1 MESGVRSDQVG
12 GRGASSGISDRGN
25 EYGSQFYS
33 IMDVNGK
40 PLVSGNIK
48 FIESNSRKSES
59 LFETMTKG
67 RVYAVVGGNDLLKIV
82 YFDKENKHVKEI
94 NFGHKHAELDP
105 HVHHGYYH
113 NERDGEKGATKLNV
127 EEKKMV
133 ARAKKIWYDYLG
145 RR

>member
-1 MESGVRSDQVG
+1 MG
-12 GRGASSGISDRGN
+12 GRGAGSGISDRGN
-25 EYGSQFYS
+25 EYGSQFHS
-33 IMDVNGK
+33 ITDVNGK

>member
-1 MESGVRSDQVG
+1 MG
-12 GRGASSGISDRGN
+12 GRGAGSGISDRGN
-25 EYGSQFYS
+25 EYGSQFHS

-48 FIESNSRKSES
+48 FIESNSRNSES

-67 RVYAVVGGNDLLKIV
+67 RAYAVVGGNDLLKIV

-133 ARAKKIWYDYLG
+133 ARAKKTWYDYLG

>member
-1 MESGVRSDQVG
+1 MG
-12 GRGASSGISDRGN
+12 GRGAGSGISDRGN
-25 EYGSQFYS
+25 EYGSQFHS

-48 FIESNSRKSES
+48 FIESNSRNSES

-94 NFGHKHAELDP
+94 NFGHKHAELDL

>member
-1 MESGVRSDQVG
+1 MG
-12 GRGASSGISDRGN
+12 GRGAGSGISDRGN
-25 EYGSQFYS
+25 EYGSQFHS

-48 FIESNSRKSES
+48 FIESNSRNSES

-94 NFGHKHAELDP
+94 NFGHRHAELDP

-127 EEKKMV
+127 EEKKTV

>member
-1 MESGVRSDQVG
+1 MG

-25 EYGSQFYS
+25 EYGSQFHS

-59 LFETMTKG
+59 LFETMTTG
-67 RVYAVVGGNDLLKIV
+67 RVYAVFGGNDLLKIV

>member
-1 MESGVRSDQVG
+1 MG
-12 GRGASSGISDRGN
+12 GRGAGSGISDRGN
-25 EYGSQFYS
+25 EYGSQFHS

-48 FIESNSRKSES
+48 FIESNSRNSES

-94 NFGHKHAELDP
+94 NFGHRHAELDP

-113 NERDGEKGATKLNV
+113 NERDREKGATKLNV

>member
-1 MESGVRSDQVG
+1 MG
-12 GRGASSGISDRGN
+12 GRGAGSGISDRGN
-25 EYGSQFYS
+25 EYGSQFHS

-48 FIESNSRKSES
+48 FIESNSRNSES

-133 ARAKKIWYDYLG
+133 ARVKKIWYDYLG

>member
-1 MESGVRSDQVG
+1 MG
-12 GRGASSGISDRGN
+12 GRGAGSGISDRGN
-25 EYGSQFYS
+25 EYGSQFHS

-48 FIESNSRKSES
+48 FIESNSRNSES

-127 EEKKMV
+127 EELGF
-133 ARAKKIWYDYLG
+133 KIKCEKS
-145 RR
+145 